1 MKSII
6 PTRVAEMLFA
16 LAIGTFGVLHFMHT
30 DMMAG
35 GVPTYMPGEGKIWVY
50 VTGAG
55 LILAALAILINKF
68 KKLACYL
75 LALMLLIFVFT
86 LQLKP
91 AMDGNLGGLLKDT
104 ALAMAA
110 IIIGNNSSK

>member
-55 LILAALAILINKF
+55 LILAALAILINSIKPAVTKTF
-68 KKLACYL
+68 FIFII
-75 LALMLLIFVFT
+75 LIFDI
-86 LQLKP
+86 P
-91 AMDGNLGGLLKDT
+91 CSRT
-104 ALAMAA
+104 ATYLH
-110 IIIGNNSSK
+110 SR